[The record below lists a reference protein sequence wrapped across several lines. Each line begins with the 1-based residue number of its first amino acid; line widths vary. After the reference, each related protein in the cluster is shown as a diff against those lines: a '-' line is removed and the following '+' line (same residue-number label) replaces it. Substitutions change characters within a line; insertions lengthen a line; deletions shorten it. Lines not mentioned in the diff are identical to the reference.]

1 MLAAFLIARRSLA
14 GLRAVRAGPR
24 RSLHAPCGSPAR
36 TRSSTRHAFAAGLLA
51 LALAGCATAPI
62 GSGSTAAPAG
72 PGALAP
78 ALAGTT
84 LDGATL
90 DLASF
95 RGRPVIVNFWASWC
109 VPCRDEFPLF
119 RDELALHTGDGL
131 AIVGVV
137 FKDDDAA
144 ALGFQRSFGASWPS
158 LTDHDGAH
166 ARDWR
171 IAAPPQ
177 TYFIDRNGIIQ
188 SRQIGEVTKADFER
202 QLAAILR

>member
-1 MLAAFLIARRSLA
+1 MAELRGSMAELRGFTTVRRPSMRHSL
-14 GLRAVRAGPR
+14 GI
-24 RSLHAPCGSPAR
+24 
-36 TRSSTRHAFAAGLLA
+36 GLLTMA
-51 LALAGCATAPI
+51 LVGCGGAPI
-62 GSGSTAAPAG
+62 GSGSTAAPAAPAG
-72 PGALAP
+72 PGAPAP

-84 LDGATL
+84 LDGTVL
-90 DLASF
+90 DLASL

-119 RDELALHTGDGL
+119 RDELTLHTADGL

-144 ALGFQRSFGASWPS
+144 ALGFQRSFGATWPS

-188 SRQIGEVTKADFER
+188 SRQIGEVTKVDFER